1 MTVLIETRDLSI
13 ASTEAIVHPTSIEV
27 RAGIPFTI
35 LGETGSG
42 KSLLVQAIAD
52 MLPPGVNAEGRVVI
66 NGRETRSLPARQRQ
80 AMWGREIAVLP
91 QEPWLALDPTARSIG
106 QIAEGYSRVRGL
118 PAAAAL
124 QAAEAATRGLGLAG
138 AGRKLPHQLSGGM
151 AQRVAFLAARAG
163 GAPIVIVDEPTKGL
177 DAALRDSAVELLR
190 REMGQDGGLLTITHD
205 IAVPRRLGGEV
216 AIMLE
221 GRIVEAG
228 PVERVLATPQHDY
241 TRKLIAADPAAWPRR
256 AGAASAG
263 APVLEAPVL
272 EAPVLDAQGVGKA
285 RGGNLLFRD
294 WSFEIARGEIVGI
307 VGPSGCGKSSFGDLL
322 LGLLAPD
329 SGTVRRHPDFPARR
343 FQKIYQDPPSAFAPQ
358 LTFRETLAD
367 LCRLHRLPEERVGDL
382 MQRLRLH
389 RSFLDRRPGE
399 ISGGELQRLALLRVL
414 LLDPVFLFAD
424 EPTSRLDLITQK
436 EMTDLLVAL
445 AREQDCALLL
455 VSHDLELV
463 AKTADR
469 VVEMRSPAA
478 AAAAA

>member
-52 MLPPGVNAEGRVVI
+52 MLPPGVSAEGRVVI

-106 QIAEGYSRVRGL
+106 QIAEGYRRVRGL
-118 PAAAAL
+118 SAAAAQ
-124 QAAEAATRGLGLAG
+124 QAAEAAVRGLGLEG

-163 GAPIVIVDEPTKGL
+163 GAPIVLVDEPTKGL
-177 DAALRDSAVELLR
+177 DAALRDSAVDLLR

-205 IAVPRRLGGEV
+205 ITVPRRLGGEV
-216 AIMLE
+216 AIMLD

-241 TRKLIAADPAAWPRR
+241 TRQLIAADPAAWPRR
-256 AGAASAG
+256 ASAAKGG
-263 APVLEAPVL
+263 APVLE
-272 EAPVLDAQGVGKA
+272 AQGVGKA

-367 LCRLHRLPEERVGDL
+367 LCRLHRLPEDRVAAL
-382 MQRLRLH
+382 MQPLRLH
-389 RSFLDRRPGE
+389 RGLLDRRPGE

-436 EMTDLLVAL
+436 EMTDLLVAF

-469 VVEMRSPAA
+469 VVELGSPADAA
-478 AAAAA
+478 AAAA